1 LGQVK
6 PSSSTPTL
14 VIHPSKR
21 LVRPIFTL
29 AFVLYALVFF
39 YNNNRESGRVDALHI
54 VPTIVLLIAVA
65 RNIKRR
71 FTTMTIGNG
80 KIRYETG
87 FLSKATRTMD
97 LVRIQDVT
105 VDQTAIQRL
114 LGIGTI
120 SIETAGETSRIS
132 MRNVDNPHGVADFVL
147 ESARR

>member
-1 LGQVK
+1 MDQLLYNDPLSQLK
-6 PSSSTPTL
+6 SSGSGPTI

-39 YNNNRESGRVDALHI
+39 FNNNRESGRIDALHI
-54 VPTIVLLIAVA
+54 VPTVILIVAVV

-71 FTTMTIGNG
+71 FTSMTVGNG
-80 KIRYETG
+80 KVRYESG
-87 FLSKATRTMD
+87 LLSKSTRTMD

-105 VDQTAIQRL
+105 VNQTALQRL

-120 SIETAGETSRIS
+120 A
-132 MRNVDNPHGVADFVL
+132 
-147 ESARR
+147 